1 MLCLQAKSDLE
12 VKLAELEK
20 YRDQMSQQQA
30 VKEEIEAFS
39 TEELTK
45 VKQLVR
51 VNHWICV
58 CIEHWLYVCVMTV
71 DNVICL
77 PRVRLV
83 IEWSSACM
91 FVSALLQLK
100 GIGKLYKLVAF

>member
-39 TEELTK
+39 TQELTK

-51 VNHWICV
+51 VNH
-58 CIEHWLYVCVMTV
+58 
-71 DNVICL
+71 
-77 PRVRLV
+77 
-83 IEWSSACM
+83 
-91 FVSALLQLK
+91 
-100 GIGKLYKLVAF
+100 